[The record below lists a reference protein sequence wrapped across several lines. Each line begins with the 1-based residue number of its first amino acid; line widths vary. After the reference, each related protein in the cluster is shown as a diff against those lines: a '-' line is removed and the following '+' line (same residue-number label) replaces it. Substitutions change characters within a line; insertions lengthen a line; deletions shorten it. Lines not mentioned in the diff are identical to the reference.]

1 MQCTPLK
8 KWWAMPTL
16 RSLGTLVTLNFR
28 YLIRKGFF
36 MPVTPKKELS
46 LFDST
51 CIIVGIIIGAGIYQ
65 MAPAIASGADG
76 PWGVLAIWIVGG
88 LISLF
93 GALGYAELATA
104 YPKEGGDYVYLSR
117 AYGSWAGFLF
127 GWGQLAIIRPG
138 DIAVMAFAFATYA
151 RTIFD
156 PFAAHP
162 EYSQRAFAAAAVVV
176 LTTINIIGVK
186 EGKWTQNLLT
196 TVKAMG
202 LMAIVCVAI
211 FAPRGASSAASGTV
225 QTIPLSLALIFV
237 LFTYGGWN
245 EMAYVAAEVKNSG
258 RNIVR
263 ALVLGAVVVTVLYLL
278 VNGAFLYTLGYAGLA
293 NSKAVAADAVSGV
306 FPKIGGRLISALVC
320 VSALGAVSGLIFT
333 GARISYALGAE
344 HRAFRL
350 VGKWHERTGTP
361 VWALL
366 VQGVIA
372 VGLIAILG
380 SFVDT
385 LLYTAAPVY
394 TFYLATS
401 LSVMVLRR
409 KEPNVERP
417 YRVTGYPLTTL
428 IFCAVCAFLIYSA
441 VSYAWNFKIKSL
453 CLLEG
458 VLLAGM
464 IIYCITDVRDLMLAR
479 KEK

>member
-1 MQCTPLK
+1 MAKP
-8 KWWAMPTL
+8 AA
-16 RSLGTLVTLNFR
+16 GVA
-28 YLIRKGFF
+28 
-36 MPVTPKKELS
+36 PKKELS

-65 MAPAIASGADG
+65 MAPDIAKGAG
-76 PWGVLAIWIVGG
+76 CWWGVLAIWAVGG
-88 LISLF
+88 LISLS

-117 AYGSWAGFLF
+117 AYGPWAGFLF

-151 RTIFD
+151 RTIYD
-156 PFAAHP
+156 PLAAYP
-162 EYSQRAFAAAAVVV
+162 EYSQRALAAAAVVA
-176 LTTINIIGVK
+176 LTVINILGVK

-202 LMAIVCVAI
+202 LLAIVVVAVI
-211 FAPRGASSAASGTV
+211 APRVASSAAVETV
-225 QTIPLSLALIFV
+225 GKLPLSLALIFV

-245 EMAYVAAEVKNSG
+245 EMAYVAAEVKDSR

-263 ALVLGAVVVTVLYLL
+263 ALVLGAAVVTVLYLL
-278 VNGAFLYTLGYAGLA
+278 ANGAFLYTLGYAGLA
-293 NSKAVAADAVSGV
+293 TSKAVARDAISTA
-306 FPKIGGRLISALVC
+306 FPNIGGRLISALVC

-350 VGKWHERTGTP
+350 VGKWHARTGTP
-361 VWALL
+361 VSALL
-366 VQGVIA
+366 LQGAIA
-372 VGLIAILG
+372 IGLIVILG
-380 SFVDT
+380 SFIDT

-401 LSVMVLRR
+401 LAVIVLRF
-409 KEPNVERP
+409 KEPHVERP
-417 YRVTGYPLTTL
+417 YRVTGYPVTTI

-441 VSYAWNFKIKSL
+441 VSYAWNQMPKSL

-464 IIYCITDVRDLMLAR
+464 VIYCLTDVRDLVRR
-479 KEK
+479 KGSEKI

>member
-1 MQCTPLK
+1 MAKP
-8 KWWAMPTL
+8 AA
-16 RSLGTLVTLNFR
+16 GVA
-28 YLIRKGFF
+28 
-36 MPVTPKKELS
+36 PKKELS

-65 MAPAIASGADG
+65 MAPDIAKGAG
-76 PWGVLAIWIVGG
+76 CWWGVLAIWAVGG
-88 LISLF
+88 LISLS

-117 AYGSWAGFLF
+117 AYGPWAGFLF
-127 GWGQLAIIRPG
+127 GWGQLSIIRPG

-151 RTIFD
+151 RTIYD
-156 PFAAHP
+156 PLAAYP
-162 EYSQRAFAAAAVVV
+162 EYSQRALAAAAVVA
-176 LTTINIIGVK
+176 LTVINILGVK

-196 TVKAMG
+196 TVKALG
-202 LMAIVCVAI
+202 LLAIVVVAVI
-211 FAPRGASSAASGTV
+211 APRVALSAAVETV
-225 QTIPLSLALIFV
+225 GKLPLSLVLIFV

-245 EMAYVAAEVKNSG
+245 EMAYVAAEVKDSR

-263 ALVLGAVVVTVLYLL
+263 ALVLGAAVVTVLYLL

-293 NSKAVAADAVSGV
+293 TSKAVARDAISMA
-306 FPKIGGRLISALVC
+306 FPNIGGRLISALVC

-350 VGKWHERTGTP
+350 VGKWHARTGTP

-366 VQGVIA
+366 VQGAIA
-372 VGLIAILG
+372 VGLIVILG
-380 SFVDT
+380 SFIDT

-401 LSVMVLRR
+401 LAVIVLRF
-409 KEPNVERP
+409 KEPHVERP
-417 YRVTGYPLTTL
+417 YRVTGYPVTTI

-441 VSYAWNFKIKSL
+441 VSYAWNQMPKSL

-464 IIYCITDVRDLMLAR
+464 VIYCLTDVRDLVRR
-479 KEK
+479 KGNEKI

>member
-1 MQCTPLK
+1 LAKP
-8 KWWAMPTL
+8 AA
-16 RSLGTLVTLNFR
+16 GVA
-28 YLIRKGFF
+28 
-36 MPVTPKKELS
+36 PKKELS

-65 MAPAIASGADG
+65 MAPDIAKGAG
-76 PWGVLAIWIVGG
+76 CWWGVLAIWAVGG
-88 LISLF
+88 LISLS

-117 AYGSWAGFLF
+117 AYGPWAGFLF

-151 RTIFD
+151 RTIYD
-156 PFAAHP
+156 PLAAYP
-162 EYSQRAFAAAAVVV
+162 EYSQRALAAAAVVA
-176 LTTINIIGVK
+176 LTVINILGVK

-202 LMAIVCVAI
+202 LLAIVVVAVI
-211 FAPRGASSAASGTV
+211 APRVASSAAVETV
-225 QTIPLSLALIFV
+225 GKLPLSLALIFV

-245 EMAYVAAEVKNSG
+245 EMAYVAAEVKDSR

-263 ALVLGAVVVTVLYLL
+263 ALVLGAAVVTVLYLL

-293 NSKAVAADAVSGV
+293 TSKAVARDAISTA
-306 FPKIGGRLISALVC
+306 FPNIGGRLISALVC

-350 VGKWHERTGTP
+350 VGKWHARTGTP
-361 VWALL
+361 VSALL
-366 VQGVIA
+366 LQGAIA
-372 VGLIAILG
+372 IGLIVILG
-380 SFVDT
+380 SFIDT

-401 LSVMVLRR
+401 LAVIVLRF
-409 KEPNVERP
+409 KEPHVERP
-417 YRVTGYPLTTL
+417 YRVTGYPVTTI

-441 VSYAWNFKIKSL
+441 VSYAWNQMPKSL

-464 IIYCITDVRDLMLAR
+464 VIYCLTDVRDLVRR
-479 KEK
+479 KGSEKI

>member
-1 MQCTPLK
+1 VPDLAK
-8 KWWAMPTL
+8 PDA
-16 RSLGTLVTLNFR
+16 GVA
-28 YLIRKGFF
+28 
-36 MPVTPKKELS
+36 PKKELS

-65 MAPAIASGADG
+65 MAPDIAKGAG
-76 PWGVLAIWIVGG
+76 CWWGVLAIWAVGG

-117 AYGSWAGFLF
+117 AYGPWAGFLF

-151 RTIFD
+151 RTIYD
-156 PFAAHP
+156 PLAAYP
-162 EYSQRAFAAAAVVV
+162 VYSQRGLAAAAVVV
-176 LTTINIIGVK
+176 LTVINILGVK

-196 TVKAMG
+196 TVKALG
-202 LMAIVCVAI
+202 LLAIVVVAVI
-211 FAPRGASSAASGTV
+211 APRGSSSAAAETV
-225 QTIPLSLALIFV
+225 GRLPLSLALIFV

-245 EMAYVAAEVKNSG
+245 EMAYVAAEVKNSR

-293 NSKAVAADAVSGV
+293 TSKAVARDAISTA
-306 FPKIGGRLISALVC
+306 FPHIGGRLISALVC
-320 VSALGAVSGLIFT
+320 ISALGAVSGLIFT

-344 HRAFRL
+344 HHAFRF
-350 VGKWHERTGTP
+350 VGKWHARTGTP

-366 VQGVIA
+366 VQGLIA
-372 VGLIAILG
+372 VGLIVILG
-380 SFVDT
+380 SFIDT

-401 LSVMVLRR
+401 LAVIVLRF
-409 KEPNVERP
+409 KEPHVERP
-417 YRVTGYPLTTL
+417 YRVTGYPVTTI

-441 VSYAWNFKIKSL
+441 VSYAWNQMPKSL

-464 IIYCITDVRDLMLAR
+464 VIYCLTDVRDLVRR
-479 KEK
+479 KGSEKI

>member
-1 MQCTPLK
+1 
-8 KWWAMPTL
+8 
-16 RSLGTLVTLNFR
+16 
-28 YLIRKGFF
+28 
-36 MPVTPKKELS
+36 MPVAPRKELS

-65 MAPAIASGADG
+65 MAPAIASGSYCW
-76 PWGVLAIWIVGG
+76 WGVLAIWTVGG
-88 LISLF
+88 LLSLF

-104 YPKEGGDYVYLSR
+104 YPLEGGDYVYLSR

-151 RTIFD
+151 RTIYD
-156 PFAAHP
+156 PLAAHP
-162 EYSQRAFAAAAVVV
+162 EYSQRVFAAAAVVV
-176 LTTINIIGVK
+176 LTAINILGVK

-196 TVKAMG
+196 IVKAVG
-202 LMAIVCVAI
+202 LLAIVGVAVA
-211 FAPRGASSAASGTV
+211 APQGPKSTASV
-225 QTIPLSLALIFV
+225 QPLPLSLALVFV

-245 EMAYVAAEVKNSG
+245 EMAYVAAEVKDSR

-263 ALVLGAVVVTVLYLL
+263 ALTLGAAVVTVLYLL

-293 NSKAVAADAVSGV
+293 TSKAVAADSISTV
-306 FPKIGGRLISALVC
+306 FPNIGGRLISALVC
-320 VSALGAVSGLIFT
+320 ISALGAVSGLIFT

-344 HRAFRL
+344 HRVFGL
-350 VGKWHERTGTP
+350 LGKWHARTGTP
-361 VWALL
+361 IWALL
-366 VQGVIA
+366 VQAAIA
-372 VGLIAILG
+372 VGLIAALG

-385 LLYTAAPVY
+385 ILYTAAPVY

-401 LSVMVLRR
+401 LSVIVLRF
-409 KEPNVERP
+409 KEPKVERP
-417 YRVTGYPLTTL
+417 YRVTGYPFTTL
-428 IFCAVCAFLIYSA
+428 IFCAVCAFLIYST
-441 VSYAWNFKIKSL
+441 VSYAWNVKIKSL

-464 IIYCITDVRDLMLAR
+464 VIYCLTDVRDLVRRPFDSAQGGQPQR
-479 KEK
+479 QP

>member
-1 MQCTPLK
+1 MAKP
-8 KWWAMPTL
+8 A
-16 RSLGTLVTLNFR
+16 SGVA
-28 YLIRKGFF
+28 
-36 MPVTPKKELS
+36 PKKELS

-65 MAPAIASGADG
+65 MAPDIAKGAG
-76 PWGVLAIWIVGG
+76 CWWGVLAIWAVGG

-104 YPKEGGDYVYLSR
+104 YPREGGDYVYLSR
-117 AYGSWAGFLF
+117 AYGQWAGFLF

-151 RTIFD
+151 RTIYD
-156 PFAAHP
+156 PLAAYP
-162 EYSQRAFAAAAVVV
+162 EYSQRALAAAAVIV
-176 LTTINIIGVK
+176 LTVINILGVK

-196 TVKAMG
+196 SVKALG
-202 LMAIVCVAI
+202 LLAIVVVAVI
-211 FAPRGASSAASGTV
+211 APRGTSTAAAETV
-225 QTIPLSLALIFV
+225 GKLPLSLALIFV

-245 EMAYVAAEVKNSG
+245 EMAYVAAEVKNSR

-263 ALVLGAVVVTVLYLL
+263 ALVLGAAVVTVLYLL

-293 NSKAVAADAVSGV
+293 TSEAVASDAISTA
-306 FPKIGGRLISALVC
+306 FPSIGGRLISALVC
-320 VSALGAVSGLIFT
+320 ISALGAVSGLIFT

-350 VGKWHERTGTP
+350 VGKWHARTGTP

-372 VGLIAILG
+372 LGLIVILG
-380 SFVDT
+380 SFIDT

-401 LSVMVLRR
+401 LAIIVLRF
-409 KEPNVERP
+409 KEPHVERP
-417 YRVTGYPLTTL
+417 YRVTGYPFTTI
-428 IFCAVCAFLIYSA
+428 IFCAICGFLIYSA
-441 VSYAWNFKIKSL
+441 VSYAWNQMPKSL

-464 IIYCITDVRDLMLAR
+464 VIYCATDVRDLVR
-479 KEK
+479 RRDNNKKQG